1 MEQWIGPAIIA
12 AVVTAFFALL
22 RDAAGDRRRRH
33 ERMRDVE
40 AALAAEIRAYVAV
53 LERDDLER
61 YGAVI
66 GAKIL
71 AGPDGVEG
79 YFPFIPLENNDSIF
93 TALISDVA
101 MLPPTVI
108 DWTAIYY
115 QQVRAIAILAED
127 LRSDAVT
134 RLAAERKAQLYET
147 YISMKMESLAQGR
160 DAVELLDTHIRKGDS
175 GVAEFLTNRRDTLT
189 AARRTDVRAWLNN
202 RVSAR
207 SDR

>member
-1 MEQWIGPAIIA
+1 MESWIGPAIIA

-22 RDAAGDRRRRH
+22 RDAAGDRRRRN
-33 ERMRDVE
+33 ERIRDVE

-53 LERDDLER
+53 LERDNLEE
-61 YGAVI
+61 YGHRI
-66 GAKIL
+66 GGRIMQ
-71 AGPDGVEG
+71 GPDGHTG

-108 DWTAIYY
+108 DWTAIYF

-127 LRSDAVT
+127 LRADAVAQ
-134 RLAAERKAQLYET
+134 LSALRKAQLYET
-147 YISMKMESLAQGR
+147 YISMKVESLAQGQ
-160 DAVELLDTHIRKGDS
+160 DAVALLDIHIRHGDR
-175 GVAEFLTNRRDTLT
+175 GVAEFLRNRRDEMTQQRSDEL
-189 AARRTDVRAWLNN
+189 RDWVNSRAS
-202 RVSAR
+202 VR